1 MDIRFN
7 NRTFFEDLAG
17 ISNAGSLV
25 IPDGGQSKNLVQG
38 LTEQIS
44 RVTEIRTVYL
54 RLPNDSGKIAAE
66 LMKQVIDTATD
77 AQARGDVVMMIASF
91 NELKEFQ
98 L

>member
-1 MDIRFN
+1 MDLTFS

-38 LTEQIS
+38 LTEQIA

-54 RLPNDSGKIAAE
+54 GLPNNTGAFAAALMEQAIDNAIAA
-66 LMKQVIDTATD
+66 
-77 AQARGDVVMMIASF
+77 QASGDIMMMIVCF